1 MANNDLDNENFEPDF
16 DQAVDFDEFGGDRN
30 GSSVANTITGS
41 PVVKLALVGVAI
53 LVLVGVIAL
62 FGGDD
67 KVVPSSRVGGG
78 AAELKEAPG
87 TSAVTET
94 MRDALEDDN
103 QQKLEEALKTGT
115 SAIPTPIDPP
125 KVLLGVPEN
134 EAGGEDPL
142 VRWKRL
148 QEERL
153 RLQREQEQFTTQSQ
167 EDPQKAER
175 VSGLR
180 EAMMNQISRIMG
192 EQAISQMQN
201 MKVYNL
207 SMMGTQN
214 DLLTQNGVQNT
225 ALTGSG
231 QDGQSTPLV
240 PLKVIVPAGNI
251 VYSQLLMEANSD
263 VPGPIVAML
272 VSGPF
277 SGSRVLGSFQR
288 QEEYLTMRFTTLIGK
303 DGNSIPIDALAV
315 DPDTTLGAMATD
327 VDHRYWQ
334 RIILPAAASFIEGM
348 GNAIAENGTTT
359 VTVSGSDTAIAEED
373 NNLDTKQEVSK
384 AAAEAASKVGELLD
398 EQSDVEI
405 LVRVRAGT
413 PMGLLFTKPITDQD
427 INASKYAPQQQ
438 QASQADQQNG
448 AMFMG
453 QPQNG
458 MMYNPAQLLQQGL
471 NNQMLMQQTGF
482 VPTQQTPVTSGAQ

>member
-67 KVVPSSRVGGG
+67 KVVPNSRVGGG
-78 AAELKEAPG
+78 AADLKEAPG
-87 TSAVTET
+87 TNSVTET
-94 MRDALEDDN
+94 MRGALEDDN

-153 RLQREQEQFTTQSQ
+153 RLQREQEEFTTQAQ

-180 EAMMNQISRIMG
+180 EAMMNQISNIMG
-192 EQAISQMQN
+192 EKTIAQMQN
-201 MKVYNL
+201 MKIYDL
-207 SMMGTQN
+207 SMMEKASSQN
-214 DLLTQNGVQNT
+214 NFTGIQNAGL
-225 ALTGSG
+225 AGSS

-240 PLKVIVPAGNI
+240 PLKVIVPAGDI
-251 VYSQLLMEANSD
+251 LYSQLLMEANSD
-263 VPGPIVAML
+263 VPGPIVALL

-348 GNAIAENGTTT
+348 GSAIAENGTTT

-373 NNLDTKQEVSK
+373 NNLDTKQEISK

-398 EQSDVEI
+398 DQSDVEI

-427 INASKYAPQQQ
+427 IDASKYAPQQQ
-438 QASQADQQNG
+438 ASQANQQNG

-458 MMYNPAQLLQQGL
+458 MVYNPAQLLQQGL
-471 NNQMLMQQTGF
+471 NNQMLMQQTGY
-482 VPTQQTPVTSGAQ
+482 VPIQQTPATSGAQ

>member
-288 QEEYLTMRFTTLIGK
+288 QEEYLTMRFTNYLSDK
-303 DGNSIPIDALAV
+303 DGNSIPIDRPSCRSRHYSLV
-315 DPDTTLGAMATD
+315 RWLTD

-427 INASKYAPQQQ
+427 INASKYDPSA
-438 QASQADQQNG
+438 ATSISSRSAEWSYVYG
-448 AMFMG
+448 AATKM
-453 QPQNG
+453 
-458 MMYNPAQLLQQGL
+458 
-471 NNQMLMQQTGF
+471 
-482 VPTQQTPVTSGAQ
+482 V